1 MVKILGISKVLAGML
16 VLGIVCFS
24 SIFPS
29 CSVSTANLSD
39 VKLCSTMNGNDCSG
53 DASSFHADVAAIY
66 CTANV
71 KNAPSKTKVN
81 FEWKH
86 EGTSLGKAD
95 VETDGGSVN
104 STYKPNGTLEAGKY
118 SVTVKLGTDNATPI
132 TKEFTVE

>member
-1 MVKILGISKVLAGML
+1 MVKLLGISKVLAGML
-16 VLGIVCFS
+16 VLGVVCFS

-29 CSVSTANLSD
+29 CSVSTASLSD
-39 VKLCSTMNGNDCSG
+39 VKLCSSVSGNDCSG

-71 KNAPSKTKVN
+71 KNAPSKSKVT

-86 EGTSLGKAD
+86 EGTAMGKAE
-95 VETDGGSVN
+95 VETDGGSVK
-104 STYKPNGTLEAGKY
+104 STFTPSGTLEAGKY

-132 TKEFTVE
+132 TKEFTID